1 MAGDLREADPQ
12 TVGEYRILGRLG
24 EGGSSTVFLGQA
36 ADGSRVAIKVLHP
49 TLAESPAVRD
59 RLRREALTLQRVLS
73 TRTAGVL
80 SVDAEGPIPHLVM
93 QFVEGE
99 NLATITERSPLT
111 GPLLTALAEGL
122 TEALEA
128 IHACDVV
135 HRDLKPQNII
145 YGPAGVVVVDFGTS
159 VLAEVAGATR
169 TGELTG
175 TPGWLAPEQAL
186 GHPVTPAADVF
197 NFGMVLAYA
206 GTGQHPFGQGR
217 PDAMLFR
224 VVHQDPDLSRVPER
238 LKLIVGRCL
247 DKEPANRPTLD
258 EIRESLS
265 LVGGSAWSADG
276 QLDRRTRL
284 GSTTRIGS
292 QAVRDAALA
301 TRRRGPWESLTKR
314 QKQLV
319 GGLASVAAALA
330 AAFLVVGGAIAS
342 GPVEYTVV
350 DNSTPANQVLSE
362 PVVRIRSASQV
373 AEFSLKFKPAT
384 TRRITGLEW
393 STAHPLIVE
402 YVPGFA
408 NDEPASLQVD
418 MAALGNNLITRGW
431 RTEVNVQIFD
441 EYVQIAV
448 RAPETRQ
455 TFFRRRTTLHDVRL
469 ARQNEA
475 EYLRLAAQQ
484 LFEAQVVARNAHAD
498 CASELIRETNVRM
511 APILDLLRVYNE
523 SLTANRLNQGG
534 TFSEATF
541 RSRISGLLSDMDSHI
556 RLTRGRQL
564 SDGWV
569 DFESTKRVAEAL
581 AGTMIA
587 HQELEVAWSRYRL
600 ALFELRPC
608 SRAYCSYKDLYPGE
622 DRAVENARVRLF
634 ASVDEARGAIGREAF
649 ASCEALHP
657 IPEG

>member
-1 MAGDLREADPQ
+1 MTMELRGTDPQ
-12 TVGEYRILGRLG
+12 TVGHYRILSRLG

-36 ADGSRVAIKVLHP
+36 VDGSRVAIKVLHP

-59 RLRREALTLQRVLS
+59 RLRREALTLQRVQS

-80 SVDAEGPIPHLVM
+80 SVDADGPIPHLVM

-111 GPLLTALAEGL
+111 GPLLNSLAEGL
-122 TEALEA
+122 SEALEA
-128 IHACDVV
+128 IHACGVV

-145 YGPAGVVVVDFGTS
+145 YGPAGVMVVDFGTS

-206 GTGQHPFGQGR
+206 ATGQHPFGQGR

-224 VVHQDPDLSRVPER
+224 VVHQEPDLSAVPER
-238 LKLIVGRCL
+238 LKPIVGRCL

-265 LVGGSAWSADG
+265 LVGGSAGSADG
-276 QLDRRTRL
+276 QLDPRTRL

-292 QAVRDAALA
+292 QAVRDAALS

-319 GGLASVAAALA
+319 GGVSSVAAALA
-330 AAFLVVGGAIAS
+330 VAFFVVGGADAS
-342 GPVEYTVV
+342 GPVDYSVV
-350 DNSTPANQVLSE
+350 DNSTPTNQVLSE
-362 PVVRIRSASQV
+362 PVVRLRSASQV
-373 AEFSLKFKPAT
+373 AEFSLKDKPAT
-384 TRRITGLEW
+384 TTRVTGLEW
-393 STAHPLIVE
+393 STAHPLILE

-418 MAALGNNLITRGW
+418 MAALGNNLMTRGW
-431 RTEVNVQIFD
+431 RTQVDVRIFD
-441 EYVQIAV
+441 EYVQITI
-448 RAPETRQ
+448 RAPETQQ
-455 TFFRRRTTLHDVRL
+455 TFLRSRTVVHDVRL
-469 ARQNEA
+469 ERQNEA
-475 EYLRLAAQQ
+475 EHLRL
-484 LFEAQVVARNAHAD
+484 VARQLHEARAAARSARSACTN
-498 CASELIRETNVRM
+498 ELIRETNVRM
-511 APILDLLRVYNE
+511 APILDLHRVYNA

-541 RSRISGLLSDMDSHI
+541 RSRISGLLSDMDTHV
-556 RLTRGRQL
+556 RRTQGRNL
-564 SDGWV
+564 SNGWV
-569 DFESTKRVAEAL
+569 NSASTDRVIRAL
-581 AGTMIA
+581 WEVRQA
-587 HQELEVAWSRYRL
+587 HQELETAWSRYRL
-600 ALFELRPC
+600 ALFEVRPC
-608 SRAYCSYKDLYPGE
+608 NRGSCFYKDLYPGE
-622 DRAVENARVRLF
+622 VRAVDNAESRLF
-634 ASVDEARGAIGREAF
+634 AAVNEARSVISREAF
-649 ASCEALHP
+649 VTCEILHP